1 MCNKE
6 TQACFAT
13 EILITIYKAFLKHL
27 IDYGD
32 ITHDHLEMN
41 LFVKHYNSAV

>member
-6 TQACFAT
+6 TQTQFAT

-32 ITHDHLEMN
+32 IIHDKPQNESFCETLE
-41 LFVKHYNSAV
+41 